1 MPSTDNNHPTTVLEG
16 LLNGLPDINDKDI
29 VTLLGLH
36 GSGGL
41 NMNNSGFQGPWLQG
55 TNVNNTVSN

>member
-1 MPSTDNNHPTTVLEG
+1 MD
-16 LLNGLPDINDKDI
+16 NGLPDINDKDI

-55 TNVNNTVSN
+55 INVNNTVSN